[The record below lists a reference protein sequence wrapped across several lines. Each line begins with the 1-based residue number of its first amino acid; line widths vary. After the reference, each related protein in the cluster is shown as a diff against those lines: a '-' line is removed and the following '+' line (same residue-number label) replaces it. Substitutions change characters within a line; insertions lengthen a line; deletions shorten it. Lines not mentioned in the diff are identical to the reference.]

1 MVIGCFFGLIK
12 VYAAIQNNRKHK
24 EVIAI
29 WKSVGLK
36 LMVGVGR
43 SCELVMIRMVIRS
56 SGSFILFF

>member
-1 MVIGCFFGLIK
+1 MAIGCFFGLIK
-12 VYAAIQNNRKHK
+12 VYAAIQNKRKHK

-43 SCELVMIRMVIRS
+43 SCELVMMRMVERNKGI
-56 SGSFILFF
+56 FILFF